1 MLVRVLLV
9 TLLCC
14 TPLSFGWEGMFCNV
28 LSIPATAELP
38 NNNVLAVGP
47 SECVSFSV
55 SGVNGGEGINVHV
68 VNEDGDMVGEA
79 RVVGNRLVP
88 SLATVVAVPNGAA
101 PTVLAPVCS
110 DLRPP
115 RDMVRV
121 TVVFA
126 CAGDS
131 AFELAASLIDEPDKA
146 SVLNSPAADA
156 FGSVAC
162 GDIGPQSHNLTFYA
176 SSSRHP
182 MRPFTDIHVDDYE
195 SLVGSQV
202 LYVATCDDVVR
213 IV

>member
-55 SGVNGGEGINVHV
+55 SGVNG
-68 VNEDGDMVGEA
+68 GEA